1 MQQLQHLGT
10 KMDKVSTTQGG
21 VIYRA
26 SYLIGVMLLFH
37 QVSDQ
42 TIRAILQAWG
52 STCGAA
58 CMQSCP
64 HMVQSC
70 THTHMLSSKSCKH
83 TCRCLFRACTN
94 MHACMH
100 ACRHACCS
108 GWEDGKGHEGRGS
121 RKRGGLV
128 SSICMHDSSM
138 KTFIHGCM
146 IATANKEHTRN
157 MHA

>member
-1 MQQLQHLGT
+1 MCLTTAYSMQQLQHLGT

-100 ACRHACCS
+100 AGMHVAQDEKMVKVMKAVVPERE
-108 GWEDGKGHEGRGS
+108 EDLS
-121 RKRGGLV
+121 QA
-128 SSICMHDSSM
+128 
-138 KTFIHGCM
+138 FACM
-146 IATANKEHTRN
+146 IAP
-157 MHA
+157 

>member
-10 KMDKVSTTQGG
+10 KMDKVSTTPGG

-70 THTHMLSSKSCKH
+70 THICYHLNHANTHADVCSE
-83 TCRCLFRACTN
+83 
-94 MHACMH
+94 HALTCMH

-108 GWEDGKGHEGRGS
+108 GWEDGKGYEGRGS